1 MQHYIDSAIIHIS
14 LKQNVYLCPA
24 PKKAPSNNLQEKAW
38 IQSEKT
44 LNYFYSYLYFDFLAG
59 LLKM

>member
-24 PKKAPSNNLQEKAW
+24 PKKAPSNNLQEKA
-38 IQSEKT
+38 
-44 LNYFYSYLYFDFLAG
+44 
-59 LLKM
+59 